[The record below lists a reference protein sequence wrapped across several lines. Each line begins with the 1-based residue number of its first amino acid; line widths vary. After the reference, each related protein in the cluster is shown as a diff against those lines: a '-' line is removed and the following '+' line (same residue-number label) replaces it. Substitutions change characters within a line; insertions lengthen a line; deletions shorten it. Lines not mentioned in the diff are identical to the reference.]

1 MMLRKA
7 WFIEHESAAGK
18 KSMTTIRDVASKAE
32 VSIATV
38 SRVVNGNRPV
48 LSDVRNRVL
57 KAIQEL
63 DYRPN
68 FLARGLRQHNTCMIG
83 LIIPDNSNPFYA
95 EVARA
100 IEDAGFAAGYSV
112 ILCNSDLSEEKEQ
125 AYIDVLLSHQV
136 DGMIFIDIK
145 GAESRALERIRAE
158 NIPAV
163 LANIDAPVPT
173 MDQVMVDNHRGGYL
187 AGQYLL
193 DLNHRHIGCIT
204 LLQPDS
210 FRSYRIVG
218 FRQALSEV
226 GIELTTE
233 DFAFGNGRYES
244 GYEAMQELRQRCTD
258 LTAVYVFNDLMALG
272 AMNALH
278 AQGIRVPEDISIIGY
293 DNIFY
298 ASTFEPALTT
308 IAQPIATIGQE
319 CIARLLERI
328 HQPEKQPTHTMLPVE
343 LIERSSCRCLAVNN
357 SKAESRSFSRL

>member
-1 MMLRKA
+1 MLKKDLSVG
-7 WFIEHESAAGK
+7 HENTVEMK
-18 KSMTTIRDVASKAE
+18 CMTTIRDVASKAN

-38 SRVVNGNRPV
+38 SRVVNSNRPV
-48 LSDVRNRVL
+48 LPDVRDRVL

-63 DYRPN
+63 GYRPN
-68 FLARGLRQHNTCMIG
+68 YLARGLRQHNTCMLG

-112 ILCNSDLSEEKEQ
+112 ILCNSDLSEEKQQ
-125 AYIDVLLSHQV
+125 AYVDVLLSHKV
-136 DGMIFIDIK
+136 DGMILIDLK
-145 GAESRALERIRAE
+145 GAESKALERILAE

-163 LANIDAPVPT
+163 LANIETPVPNV
-173 MDQVMVDNHRGGYL
+173 DQVIVDHHQGGYL
-187 AGQYLL
+187 VGQYLS
-193 DLNHRHIGCIT
+193 DLNHRRIGCIT
-204 LLQPDS
+204 LPPPDS
-210 FRSYRIVG
+210 YQSYRIVG

-226 GIELTTE
+226 GIESTTE
-233 DFAFGNGRYES
+233 DFAIGNGRYEN
-244 GYEAMQELRQRCTD
+244 GYEAMQELLQRRPD
-258 LTAVYVFNDLMALG
+258 LTAVFVFNDLMALG

-308 IAQPIATIGQE
+308 IAQPTAAIGQE

-328 HQPEKQPTHTMLPVE
+328 HQPEKEPERTTLPVE
-343 LIERSSCRCLAVNN
+343 LIERSSCRRLPMVTT
-357 SKAESRSFSRL
+357 SRAESRSF